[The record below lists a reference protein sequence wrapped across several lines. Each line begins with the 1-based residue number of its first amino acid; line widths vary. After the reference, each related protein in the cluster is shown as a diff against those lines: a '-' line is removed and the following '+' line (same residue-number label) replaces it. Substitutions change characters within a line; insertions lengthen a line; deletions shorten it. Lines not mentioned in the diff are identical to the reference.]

1 LKLELILIIIRY
13 TNKMLINKINKQ
25 KMRLKIKLMINY
37 KVNNIIDRNNIK
49 IQFHNIIRMNLNGF
63 NINKMYNIKIII
75 NLNNN

>member
-1 LKLELILIIIRY
+1 
-13 TNKMLINKINKQ
+13 MLINKINKQ